1 METMRSS
8 SIGSPAA
15 PGAGEEA
22 VPQAEFKAG
31 QTPPGADYQ
40 GRDLMLLLQA
50 FTTETDRYIE
60 ALGHKYGMHRT
71 DLNALTAVMEAGR
84 EGRAITPGVLGAKLS
99 LSSAATTAL
108 VDRLSKVGHMV
119 RTRSGQDRRQ
129 IHLEATDSARQRGSE
144 IFSPMVEELLQV
156 VSRHTP
162 EEVALLAG
170 FMAELRD
177 AMVAA
182 RERALD
188 QRENSPGEASASS
201 GS

>member
-1 METMRSS
+1 MSS
-8 SIGSPAA
+8 SPSSPALGSVPA
-15 PGAGEEA
+15 ETAGA
-22 VPQAEFKAG
+22 QAEFK
-31 QTPPGADYQ
+31 PGETAPGTDYR
-40 GRDLMLLLQA
+40 GRELMLLLQS

-84 EGRAITPGVLGAKLS
+84 EGRPITPGVLGGKLS

-129 IHLEATDSARQRGSE
+129 IHLEATESARRRGSE

-162 EEVALLAG
+162 EEVALLSG

-182 RERALD
+182 RERAMD